1 MHNRSLSTTQFGTDV
16 PVILEGLLER
26 LSVGG
31 GGGGGD
37 GDGGDGVRQI

>member
-26 LSVGG
+26 LSSVVVVVVVGG
-31 GGGGGD
+31 GGGT
-37 GDGGDGVRQI
+37 